1 MNNLFSYKQIAIGKF
16 AKYLMQLSMASILF
30 ILFACDN
37 DDNNSP
43 VDNDTTSS
51 RVILAYIAGE
61 NDLSVDAKA
70 DLDEMLKG
78 SIYMS
83 NNDTLVVMYDNA
95 NKSQLPCIYEITK
108 GMEGKGVNELT
119 PFYTFDRIL
128 RNS

>member
-78 SIYMS
+78 SIYM
-83 NNDTLVVMYDNA
+83 
-95 NKSQLPCIYEITK
+95 
-108 GMEGKGVNELT
+108 
-119 PFYTFDRIL
+119 
-128 RNS
+128 